1 LFRLRAA
8 DPGIAEPLY
17 ELFIENKRTGG
28 IPVQTGMF
36 GAHMDVALVNDGG
49 TTVMLKS

>member
-36 GAHMDVALVNDGG
+36 GAHMDVALVNDGP